1 MAESLSPAKA
11 TEDIRKLA
19 RDPLCNLSKSP
30 HAED

>member
-11 TEDIRKLA
+11 TDDIRKLA
-19 RDPLCNLSKSP
+19 GDPLCNLSKSP